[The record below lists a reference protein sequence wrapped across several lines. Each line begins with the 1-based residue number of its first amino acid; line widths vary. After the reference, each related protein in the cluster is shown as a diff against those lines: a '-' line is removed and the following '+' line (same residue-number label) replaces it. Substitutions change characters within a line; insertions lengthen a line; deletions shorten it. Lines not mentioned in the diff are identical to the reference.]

1 MSLSTSIDEKL
12 ASVQQQQENEGL
24 QAEIRDLKEK
34 LETLMIKRSE
44 DKAKMKEMEKL
55 RIQLQQVG
63 PISGVFVKTTLAQVW
78 QFTEAVCPY
87 RSSSAFTVVSLLPAR
102 SFTVPVASS

>member
-1 MSLSTSIDEKL
+1 MQASVSLSTSIDEKL

-44 DKAKMKEMEKL
+44 DKTKMKEMEKL

-63 PISGVFVKTTLAQVW
+63 RISGVFVKTTLAKVW
-78 QFTEAVCPY
+78 
-87 RSSSAFTVVSLLPAR
+87 
-102 SFTVPVASS
+102 